1 VSRRSKAA
9 RSTHSRRNLAATVD
23 ALGEL
28 GKAIDQLDACI
39 ERLRASAARAVLHRI
54 GTGDARSID
63 ELASTLTMVTS
74 IVHAVDGA
82 LPRPS

>member
-1 VSRRSKAA
+1 VSARSKAV
-9 RSTHSRRNLAATVD
+9 RSRRNLAATVD

-63 ELASTLTMVTS
+63 DLTSTLTMVTS

-82 LPRPS
+82 VPRPT

>member
-9 RSTHSRRNLAATVD
+9 RSRRNLAATVD

-28 GKAIDQLDACI
+28 GAAIDKLDACI

-63 ELASTLTMVTS
+63 DLTATMTMVTS